1 MSTLSAQQRAQ
12 RIIAAVR
19 AVPRGEV
26 RSYAAIAR
34 EAGLPRGARQVVA
47 VLKTTEVELPWHRVI
62 RADGRIAFPVDS
74 AQFVEQQRLLRAEGL
89 IVREGRVAAMNAGPP
104 AESVGDLDSLLWA
117 PAGSSARRR

>member
-47 VLKTTEVELPWHRVI
+47 VLKTSEVELPWHRVI
-62 RADGRIAFPVDS
+62 RADGRIAFPADS
-74 AQFVEQQRLLRAEGL
+74 AQFLEQQRLLRAEGL
-89 IVREGRVAAMNAGPP
+89 SVREGRVATTRATAR
-104 AESVGDLDSLLWA
+104 ADSVSDLDGLLWA
-117 PAGSSARRR
+117 PARPTSRR

>member
-12 RIIAAVR
+12 RIIEVVR

-47 VLKTTEVELPWHRVI
+47 VLKSTEVELPWHRVI
-62 RADGRIAFPVDS
+62 RADGRIAFPADS
-74 AQFVEQQRLLRAEGL
+74 AQFLEQQRLLRAEGV
-89 IVREGRVAAMNAGPP
+89 IVREGRVAAPRAVPR
-104 AESVGDLDSLLWA
+104 AESASDLDVLLWA
-117 PAGSSARRR
+117 PAGPAARRR